1 MKRRKINLG
10 MKDQEKGIEYNRPI
24 KTTVVNE
31 FFAVHGTIYGDDN
44 KIDREDK
51 TLTHIP
57 TGFAVTKRGY
67 TKEALIRVANMLLKL
82 GDWNF
87 TDPAEALKR
96 FKPADIKNTLQL
108 AKYPNAII

>member
-1 MKRRKINLG
+1 MKRRKIELSIG
-10 MKDQEKGIEYNRPI
+10 EKEKFTHFRPI
-24 KTTVVNE
+24 KTTIVNE
-31 FFAVHGTIYGDDN
+31 FFAVHGTIYGDNDE
-44 KIDREDK
+44 IDREDK
-51 TLTHIP
+51 TLTHLL

-67 TKEALIRVANMLLKL
+67 SKEALIRAADMLLKL

-96 FKPADIKNTLQL
+96 FKPADIRTTLQL